1 MTEVTYKVPA
11 LSQALNGP
19 LPRRPSEDEFLTALY
34 NPAYKPELINSSM
47 PVEFFLT
54 KELSNPHARA
64 KKQQRWKM
72 RKALQKA
79 RLDEIIAEGM
89 RHPEGRTER
98 EIRAESAF
106 RWRQELKDEQEKQK
120 KMRWKDRVADVNMIR
135 KARNKAK
142 KEERQRRK
150 LTELELDTSEPNQF
164 IPKDV

>member
-1 MTEVTYKVPA
+1 MTYKVPA
-11 LSQALNGP
+11 ISQSLTGP

-34 NPAYKPELINSSM
+34 NPAYKPELINASM

-72 RKALQKA
+72 RKALQQK
-79 RLDEIIAEGM
+79 RLDEIIDQEM
-89 RHPEGRTER
+89 KHPEGRTVR

-106 RWRQELKDEQEKQK
+106 RWRQELKEEQEKQK

-135 KARNKAK
+135 KARKKAK
-142 KEERQRRK
+142 KEERHRRK
-150 LTELELDTSEPNQF
+150 LTELELDSSEPNQF
-164 IPKDV
+164 IPMDL